1 MLKFD
6 MLILPYVFIY
16 FTTLGLNIFNL
27 HIGLRPPKL
36 LLLPGTL
43 RTRDLAIHYAIPA

>member
-1 MLKFD
+1 

-27 HIGLRPPKL
+27 HIGLCPPKL
-36 LLLPGTL
+36 LLLPGTMH
-43 RTRDLAIHYAIPA
+43 TQDLAIHYAGPA